1 MFCVGVGVALFVL
14 ALMVCIFF
22 SLSSFSY
29 SPASDASPDYSPNAA
44 SSDGASPDFSPDAY
58 SSAESPDEHSPT
70 SPTANQGT
78 GGFSPVT
85 TNLDK

>member
-1 MFCVGVGVALFVL
+1 VFCVGIDVALFVL
-14 ALMVCIFF
+14 TLFRSKMAFF
-22 SLSSFSY
+22 FSY
-29 SPASDASPDYSPNAA
+29 SPQSDASPDYSPNAA

-78 GGFSPVT
+78 GFSPVT
-85 TNLDK
+85 TQLNK